1 MPAPSVEMSDD
12 EISRLINQFTGP
24 TAPVVDQSGRRASSQ
39 SSSLA
44 ARSRVSVR
52 DQLKNA
58 MR

>member
-1 MPAPSVEMSDD
+1 MSDD